1 MTLQQLKYAAAIAAA
16 GTISEAAQALSIA
29 QPSLTNAM
37 KKLETEVGIRIFM
50 RTNKGVALSREGEE
64 FLAYASRVTEQATL
78 LEEKY
83 KGRKIGKQSF
93 CVSAQHD
100 SFAMNAFADLI
111 RLFGNEAYDFYLR
124 ENQTDEIIEDVVKL
138 RSEIGVL
145 CLNEYQKN
153 RIQRIL
159 KDRELMFECLFVA
172 SPYVCVSSTNP
183 LAEKHAVK
191 PEDLEPYPCLSF
203 ERKTREAVCL
213 TEEILNTLKRKK
225 NIWVGDRATLFNLL
239 IDLNGYTICHGIIGE
254 GYNEKDI
261 VAIPLLIEDAV
272 EVGYIVNQKISR
284 GSLCSH
290 YIEALKNHA
299 QQARLSPFHKMPL
312 YYSA

>member
-37 KKLETEVGIRIFM
+37 KKLETELGIRIFM

-159 KDRELMFECLFVA
+159 KAICMCQLNKSACRETCCEAGGFGTI
-172 SPYVCVSSTNP
+172 S
-183 LAEKHAVK
+183 
-191 PEDLEPYPCLSF
+191 LS
-203 ERKTREAVCL
+203 
-213 TEEILNTLKRKK
+213 
-225 NIWVGDRATLFNLL
+225 LL
-239 IDLNGYTICHGIIGE
+239 
-254 GYNEKDI
+254 
-261 VAIPLLIEDAV
+261 
-272 EVGYIVNQKISR
+272 
-284 GSLCSH
+284 
-290 YIEALKNHA
+290 
-299 QQARLSPFHKMPL
+299 
-312 YYSA
+312 